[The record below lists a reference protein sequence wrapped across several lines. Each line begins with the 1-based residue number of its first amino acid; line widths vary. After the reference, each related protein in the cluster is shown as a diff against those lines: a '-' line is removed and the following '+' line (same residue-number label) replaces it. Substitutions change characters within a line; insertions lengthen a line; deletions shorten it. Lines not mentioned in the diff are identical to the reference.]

1 MKVRVG
7 THVLSLNG
15 SSKTS
20 PTEKSVTQALNTA
33 IKTQLYKKS
42 PMLLAFMFSHFIFVS
57 LFNFL
62 AALWISK
69 LKLLKRNPNFVGA
82 LVDTYTYITI

>member
-42 PMLLAFMFSHFIFVS
+42 PMLLAFMFSHFLFVS
-57 LFNFL
+57 LLTFWRLSGFRSLSFL
-62 AALWISK
+62 NETLIS
-69 LKLLKRNPNFVGA
+69 LEHL
-82 LVDTYTYITI
+82 